1 MNMIEG
7 KGTEQTLRF
16 LVNLSAATQQL
27 TEPGEIMAVTARLLA
42 EDLGV
47 DRCAYAEIEAESVF
61 VITGDYSRGVPSIVG
76 RWPVSAFGQECT
88 RLMLANE
95 PYVVVDVDE
104 DVRIGVDDLPAYR
117 ATTIQAVI
125 CLPLHKEGKF
135 TAAMAVHQTKRRE
148 WTNDEIE
155 LVELVVGRCWE
166 TLERARTL
174 RILRESEQRFRFMA
188 ESMPQKIFTANPEGE
203 VDYVNPQ
210 WLEFAG
216 LSSEQVHGWGWT
228 QLLHPEDEEE
238 NLRRWKHAIATG
250 DDFQFEHRFCRHDGV
265 YRWHLTR
272 ARAMREDG
280 GKITMW
286 IGSNTD
292 IDDQKRAE
300 EKLEHTVEERTAALR
315 DTIGQLEA
323 FSYSVSHDM
332 RGPLRAMSS
341 FATLL
346 ADEYAEKLDDEG
358 RNYLQRIVNGALR
371 LDRLIKDVL
380 QYSQLARERLTLE
393 PINIE
398 RLFAEVI
405 DHYPDLAQR
414 KQHIIIQPPCAGT
427 TVLAN
432 PAALTQVVSN
442 LLTNAL
448 KFVPPGQ
455 LPAVQIICE
464 TRDDRI
470 RVIIE
475 DNGIGIAPEYQNR
488 IFGVFERLHT
498 GEYAGTGIGLSIVKK
513 AIERMKGTVGL
524 HSEPGKGSR
533 FWFELLKVE
542 DVG

>member
-1 MNMIEG
+1 M
-7 KGTEQTLRF
+7 
-16 LVNLSAATQQL
+16 
-27 TEPGEIMAVTARLLA
+27 
-42 EDLGV
+42 
-47 DRCAYAEIEAESVF
+47 
-61 VITGDYSRGVPSIVG
+61 
-76 RWPVSAFGQECT
+76 
-88 RLMLANE
+88 
-95 PYVVVDVDE
+95 
-104 DVRIGVDDLPAYR
+104 
-117 ATTIQAVI
+117 
-125 CLPLHKEGKF
+125 
-135 TAAMAVHQTKRRE
+135 
-148 WTNDEIE
+148 
-155 LVELVVGRCWE
+155 
-166 TLERARTL
+166 
-174 RILRESEQRFRFMA
+174 
-188 ESMPQKIFTANPEGE
+188 
-203 VDYVNPQ
+203 
-210 WLEFAG
+210 
-216 LSSEQVHGWGWT
+216 
-228 QLLHPEDEEE
+228 
-238 NLRRWKHAIATG
+238 
-250 DDFQFEHRFCRHDGV
+250 
-265 YRWHLTR
+265 
-272 ARAMREDG
+272 
-280 GKITMW
+280 
-286 IGSNTD
+286 
-292 IDDQKRAE
+292 
-300 EKLEHTVEERTAALR
+300 EERTAALR

-432 PAALTQVVSN
+432 PAAMTQVVSN